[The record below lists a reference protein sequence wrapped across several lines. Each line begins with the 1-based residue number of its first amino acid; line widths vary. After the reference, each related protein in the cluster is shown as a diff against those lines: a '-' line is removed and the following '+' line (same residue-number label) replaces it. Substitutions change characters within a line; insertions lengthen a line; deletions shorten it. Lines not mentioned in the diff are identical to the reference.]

1 MSALTRPTIAA
12 IATATGRGG
21 VGIIRLSGHEL
32 SGMVAQL
39 AANLGTALRP
49 RYAHYTDFLDKNG
62 EVLDT
67 GLLLYFPAP
76 HSFTGEDVIEIQGHG
91 GPVVMKMLLQRCLE
105 LGATMANPGE
115 FTQRAFLNN
124 KMDLAQAESVA
135 DLINANSEQAAK
147 SALNS
152 LKGDFSVQINALLD
166 GLIQLRMLVEATLDF
181 PEEEIDFLEAA
192 DAYGKLS
199 RLQTQLQTVL
209 ASAKQG
215 AILREGIHIVLIGEP
230 NVGKSSLMNALAGED
245 VAIVTDIAGTTRDTV
260 RETIQI
266 EGVTL
271 YIIDTAGLR
280 ETDDVVEKIG
290 IARTWQ
296 AIEKADLALV
306 LSDSRRP
313 SVPEDILARLPASLP
328 QLFVYNKIDTL
339 NATEKNSLSAKKG
352 WPLSAKTGEGL
363 ADLRRIIL
371 ETVGFSGNTE
381 GVFLARARHLQ
392 ALQTAAA
399 ALERAQLM
407 GNALDLLAE
416 ELRLAQLAL
425 SEITGAFSADD
436 LLGVIFS
443 EFCIGK

>member
-32 SGMVAQL
+32 SGMAAQL
-39 AANLGTALRP
+39 AANLGVALRP

-67 GLLLYFPAP
+67 GLLFYFPAP

-339 NATEKNSLSAKKG
+339 NATEKHSLSAKQG

>member
-32 SGMVAQL
+32 SGMAAQL
-39 AANLGTALRP
+39 AANLGAALRP

-91 GPVVMKMLLQRCLE
+91 GPVVMKMLLQRCLA

-280 ETDDVVEKIG
+280 
-290 IARTWQ
+290 RTMW
-296 AIEKADLALV
+296 
-306 LSDSRRP
+306 S
-313 SVPEDILARLPASLP
+313 
-328 QLFVYNKIDTL
+328 
-339 NATEKNSLSAKKG
+339 KK
-352 WPLSAKTGEGL
+352 
-363 ADLRRIIL
+363 
-371 ETVGFSGNTE
+371 
-381 GVFLARARHLQ
+381 
-392 ALQTAAA
+392 
-399 ALERAQLM
+399 
-407 GNALDLLAE
+407 
-416 ELRLAQLAL
+416 
-425 SEITGAFSADD
+425 
-436 LLGVIFS
+436 
-443 EFCIGK
+443 